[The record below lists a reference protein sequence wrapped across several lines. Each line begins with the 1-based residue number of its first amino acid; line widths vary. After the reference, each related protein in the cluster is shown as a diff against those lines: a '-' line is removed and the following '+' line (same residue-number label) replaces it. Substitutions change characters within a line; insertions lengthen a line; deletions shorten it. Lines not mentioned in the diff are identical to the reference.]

1 LEGKKGVLWWEILR
15 LVTEHKPKHIFLENV
30 DRLLKSPTS
39 QRGRDF
45 AVMLTTLGNAGYS
58 VEWRVVNAA
67 DYGFPQRRIRV
78 FIVATRRL
86 KTKTNSGPEQVVFSE
101 GVLARALRILHYD
114 SGLLQI
120 PISSHPETVSRD
132 FSISAK
138 NSPFGTGGY
147 FVDGSAWTTRVI
159 ADSRG
164 KSITLGDVLVDDAD
178 VPDEFWVD
186 SKRIKDWEFLKG
198 AKALDR
204 VDKKTGFAY
213 KYSEGSMAFPD
224 YLDRA
229 SRTILTGEGGTSPS
243 RFKHII
249 KTKKGYRRLVPVELE
264 RLSGFPDGW
273 TLPRNTDPISD
284 SRRAFFIGNALVTG
298 LIELVGRVIAEDLG
312 S

>member
-1 LEGKKGVLWWEILR
+1 
-15 LVTEHKPKHIFLENV
+15 
-30 DRLLKSPTS
+30 
-39 QRGRDF
+39 
-45 AVMLTTLGNAGYS
+45 M
-58 VEWRVVNAA
+58 VNAA

-78 FIVATRRL
+78 FIVATRQSEA
-86 KTKTNSGPEQVVFSE
+86 KTDSSPEQVVFSR
-101 GVLARALRILHYD
+101 GVLARALRIKHND

-120 PISSHPETVSRD
+120 PISSNPETVSRD
-132 FSISAK
+132 FGISAK
-138 NSPFGTGGY
+138 SSPFGTGGY

-159 ADSRG
+159 ADSRR
-164 KSITLGDVLVDDAD
+164 KSITLGDVLVDDAE

-186 SKRIKDWEFLKG
+186 SKRIREWEFLKG

-224 YLDRA
+224 YLDRP

-249 KTKKGYRRLVPVELE
+249 KTREGYRRLVPVELE

-298 LIELVGRVIAEDLG
+298 LIELVGIVIAKDLG